1 MCTLCPCSGG
11 TLVEVI
17 TSALDVMLNNTQ
29 PCVSSDRPADPFTC
43 VKGQEGERKKR
54 KMTQLALLSYSS
66 VLMPLQLCFCGNE
79 EGINV
84 CHRKFRNVKRIH
96 GH

>member
-43 VKGQEGERKKR
+43 VKGQEGERKKG
-54 KMTQLALLSYSS
+54 K
-66 VLMPLQLCFCGNE
+66 
-79 EGINV
+79 
-84 CHRKFRNVKRIH
+84 
-96 GH
+96 